1 MTGRARNPYR
11 SVAAHPR
18 VRWILPAV
26 AVSSLGDGMAEVAVI
41 WLALRLAPPGGEG
54 WWVAAAAGAY
64 TLPGAVG
71 TLVLGRFVRRRDPV
85 LLAAGDAALRAV
97 ALTAV
102 AGTYLLGALT
112 PALYVLGLGL
122 SSVLHAWG
130 QAGLYGWLA
139 GELAEEDRLAGNA
152 TLSGVA
158 TAAALG
164 GPLLAA
170 ALLARTDAA
179 LVLAL
184 DGGTFAVLAVALL
197 AGRRRGPSRSV
208 VAERPR
214 SPGHPAAALSLIV
227 LGAVVLLFF
236 GAVYVMLPLLAR
248 QHPGGGSTFL
258 AVLYTA
264 FTVGALVGS
273 GLSGFL
279 DGLPPRLLIAV
290 LTGAFALSLA
300 VLGLPVPEVLTV
312 VSFAV
317 SGLLWSMY
325 STVSITL
332 LQRTVEPSTLVGVL
346 ALNSSARLV
355 ALPVGYGLG
364 GLLVSLTGL
373 RPAILLAALS
383 VAGAGWAMAA
393 CARDERTRAMV
404 EQRDDATARPTRSVT

>member
-1 MTGRARNPYR
+1 VTGRARNPYR

-130 QAGLYGWLA
+130 QAG
-139 GELAEEDRLAGNA
+139 
-152 TLSGVA
+152 
-158 TAAALG
+158 LG

-364 GLLVSLTGL
+364 GLLVSLAGL

-404 EQRDDATARPTRSVT
+404 EQCDDATARPTRSVT